1 MNILEVIAKKLN
13 LHKHVSE
20 KSDQHAIYASINTIE
35 NLLFAIFK
43 IIVAAVYLSGWFFI
57 FGVYYLIMFI
67 TRCIFLHLY
76 TKQRIN
82 NSFYAQREYLIVG
95 GLFYIVLGGVLSTI
109 CLYMYRFGG
118 SQNYSKT
125 IMLIIATL
133 GFVKIISSI
142 VGLVRSRNLKN
153 PLIMYLKSLNV
164 IDGLLAIVI
173 TQYAILSTQHAPNAS
188 TSTGIFG
195 LVIGLIILLIGVF
208 ILIKNIK
215 NKDLTI

>member
-1 MNILEVIAKKLN
+1 MNILEVTAKKLN

-20 KSDQHAIYASINTIE
+20 KSDQHAIYASLNTIE

-43 IIVAAVYLSGWFFI
+43 IIIAAVYLSGWFLI

-82 NSFYAQREYLIVG
+82 NSSYAQRECLIVG
-95 GLFYIVLGGVLSTI
+95 GLFYIVLGGVLSAI

-118 SQNYSKT
+118 MQTYSKVV
-125 IMLIIATL
+125 MLIIATF

-142 VGLVRSRNLKN
+142 VGLIQSRHLYNS
-153 PLIMYLKSLNV
+153 LIMYLKSLNV

-188 TSTGIFG
+188 QSTGLFG
-195 LVIGLIILLIGVF
+195 LGIGLIILLLGIF
-208 ILIKNIK
+208 ILIKNMK
-215 NKDLTI
+215 RKDA

>member
-1 MNILEVIAKKLN
+1 MNILEVTAKKLN

-20 KSDQHAIYASINTIE
+20 KSDQHAIYASLNTIE

-43 IIVAAVYLSGWFFI
+43 IIIAAVYLSGWFLI

-82 NSFYAQREYLIVG
+82 NSSYAQREYLIVG
-95 GLFYIVLGGVLSTI
+95 GLFYIVLGGVLSAI

-118 SQNYSKT
+118 MQTYSKVV
-125 IMLIIATL
+125 MLIIATF

-142 VGLVRSRNLKN
+142 VGLIQSRHLYNS
-153 PLIMYLKSLNV
+153 LIMYLKSLNV

-188 TSTGIFG
+188 QSTGLFG
-195 LVIGLIILLIGVF
+195 LGIGLIILLLGIF
-208 ILIKNIK
+208 ILIKNMK
-215 NKDLTI
+215 RKDA

>member
-20 KSDQHAIYASINTIE
+20 KSDQHAIYASLNTIE

-43 IIVAAVYLSGWFFI
+43 IIIAAVYLSGWFLI

-82 NSFYAQREYLIVG
+82 NSSYAQRECLIVG
-95 GLFYIVLGGVLSTI
+95 GLFYIVLGGVLSAI

-118 SQNYSKT
+118 MQTYSKVV
-125 IMLIIATL
+125 MLIIATF

-142 VGLVRSRNLKN
+142 VGLIQSRHLYNS
-153 PLIMYLKSLNV
+153 LIMYLKSLNV

-188 TSTGIFG
+188 QSTGLFG
-195 LVIGLIILLIGVF
+195 LGIGLIILLLGIF
-208 ILIKNIK
+208 ILIKNMK
-215 NKDLTI
+215 RKDA

>member
-1 MNILEVIAKKLN
+1 MNILEVIGKKLN
-13 LHKHVSE
+13 LHRHVSE
-20 KSDQHAIYASINTIE
+20 KSDQHAIYASLNTVE

-43 IIVAAVYLSGWFFI
+43 IVVAAVYLSGWFLI

-82 NSFYAQREYLIVG
+82 NSYYGQREYLIVG

-142 VGLVRSRNLKN
+142 VGLIRSRHLKN

-188 TSTGIFG
+188 KSTGLFG
-195 LVIGLIILLIGVF
+195 LVIGIIILIIGLIILV
-208 ILIKNIK
+208 KNIK
-215 NKDLTI
+215 K